1 MNLLFTGMAIA
12 GILILPGEQEESTFR
27 MIAGIVLILFAML
40 GGMFSGSYFYSRR
53 GHWDLVKRSVTEIKT
68 GKK

>member
-1 MNLLFTGMAIA
+1 MNLVFTGMAIA
-12 GILILPGEQEESTFR
+12 GILILPGEQEDSTFR
-27 MIAGIVLILFAML
+27 LVAGIALILVAML

-53 GHWDLVKRSVTEIKT
+53 GHWDLVKRSAREIKT